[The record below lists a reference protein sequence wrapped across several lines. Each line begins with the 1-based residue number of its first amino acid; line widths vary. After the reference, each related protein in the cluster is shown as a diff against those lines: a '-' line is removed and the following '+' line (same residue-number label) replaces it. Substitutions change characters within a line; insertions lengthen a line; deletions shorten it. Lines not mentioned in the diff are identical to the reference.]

1 MKKIILSSL
10 VIILILTLTSCGP
23 HFLDGTG
30 TEDADC
36 AEQTVYDYWQAII
49 NRQYELTN
57 APLTIFHKGAG

>member
-10 VIILILTLTSCGP
+10 VIILILTLTGCGP

-36 AEQTVYDYWQAII
+36 AEQTVMITGGLLSIGNMNWL
-49 NRQYELTN
+49 NFTV
-57 APLTIFHKGAG
+57 